1 MFELLTDKK
10 ARLNFLNAEPMYGRN
25 YKEAFVCSNSNGN
38 EIIRTKVTFLPLTT
52 FRFQFGNR
60 KKSLKQEISN

>member
-25 YKEAFVCSNSNGN
+25 NKEAFVCSNSNGN
-38 EIIRTKVTFLPLTT
+38 KII
-52 FRFQFGNR
+52 
-60 KKSLKQEISN
+60 